1 MVMRSTKSME
11 RTTAM
16 LMAIETEAAA
26 KKARA
31 GELTQAVILK
41 TFGEMME
48 KTIGEKLA
56 VSSIAD
62 FFAEWLASKARTG
75 KSASTVKRYRPIL
88 DGFVKFIGSKRAKA
102 SIGSVTTTEISR
114 FRDKE
119 LDDGKSPSTA
129 DFAVR
134 VLQAVLTSAHR
145 QGLILQNPATA
156 VESLES
162 VSEERDPFT
171 DEQVAEMLLHA
182 SPDWT
187 GMILLGVH
195 TGIRLNDA
203 ANLTWG
209 DVDIE
214 KRTLTFLEQK
224 TSRRKKSTDKRTQV
238 YLHEDVI
245 IWLGQQ
251 RRGVARAPLFRE
263 LTGHKSGSAGG
274 LSNMFNRLMDKAGI
288 VVPLG
293 DVKTGKGRQ
302 FRKLGF
308 HSLRHTF
315 VSRLASHE
323 VSADI
328 RKAMAGHSSDEVHR
342 RYVHQDVT
350 AQANAVGKLPSFLA
364 PIPPG
369 KGNSAAE

>member
-1 MVMRSTKSME
+1 
-11 RTTAM
+11 M
-16 LMAIETEAAA
+16 LMAIETESAA

-88 DGFVKFIGSKRAKA
+88 DGFVKFIGPKRAKA

-119 LDDGKSPSTA
+119 LDDGKSSSTA

-134 VLQAVLTSAHR
+134 VLQAALTSAHR

-214 KRTLTFLEQK
+214 KRTLAFLEQK

-308 HSLRHTF
+308 HDWPAMKFPQISARPWQVIPATKFTAATCIKTLRP
-315 VSRLASHE
+315 RL
-323 VSADI
+323 
-328 RKAMAGHSSDEVHR
+328 M
-342 RYVHQDVT
+342 
-350 AQANAVGKLPSFLA
+350 P
-364 PIPPG
+364 
-369 KGNSAAE
+369 